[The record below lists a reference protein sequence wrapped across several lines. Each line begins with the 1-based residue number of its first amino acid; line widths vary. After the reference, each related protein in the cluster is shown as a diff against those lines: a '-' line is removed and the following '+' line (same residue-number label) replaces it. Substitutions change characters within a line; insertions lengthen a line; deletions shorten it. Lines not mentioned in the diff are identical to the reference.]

1 MSAVILH
8 NEITHYEVLGR
19 GRPLLFLHDWVGSW
33 RYWISTM
40 QAASLSY
47 RTYAIDLWG
56 FGDTAKN
63 PAYYSIHQQAMLL
76 EEFMDAMGINKIAI
90 IGHGL
95 GAVAGLVYTERY
107 PESVDRI
114 LAVGYPHHINAV
126 NSRLR
131 SSEPVELADW
141 LLGRSPTTEAAWSEA
156 GKSDPIAISASLEDI
171 QDLDL
176 PTLPDR
182 STRPVLLVHG
192 KNDPAVDP
200 PELDEVAQWG
210 MNTHWILLEGS
221 GRFPML
227 DEPGKFNRLLTDFLS
242 LSSGES
248 PRQLQLKD
256 EWKRRIR

>member
-8 NEITHYEVLGR
+8 NEIIHYEVLGR

-40 QAASLSY
+40 QAASLSF
-47 RTYAIDLWG
+47 RTYALDLWG
-56 FGDTAKN
+56 FGDSAKN
-63 PAYYSIHQQAMLL
+63 PAYYSIDQQASLIETFL
-76 EEFMDAMGINKIAI
+76 DAMGIIKVAI

-95 GAVAGLVYTERY
+95 GAVAGLIYTGRH

-114 LAVGYPHHINAV
+114 LAVGYPHHSSAI

-131 SSEPVELADW
+131 TSEPVELADW

-156 GKSDPIAISASLEDI
+156 GKCDGQAITVSLENI
-171 QDLDL
+171 QAIDL
-176 PTLPDR
+176 PATPER

-192 KNDPAVDP
+192 KNDPAIAS
-200 PELDEVAQWG
+200 PELDEVIHWG
-210 MNTHWILLEGS
+210 ENTHWIILEGS